1 MSTKREIRLI
11 ETDDGEW
18 SAVDEESGV
27 TGTGETRE
35 EALSNLD
42 AETSSSDGEAPLGD
56 RLRGM
61 AGDLDVDPVESVR
74 DVRERT

>member
-1 MSTKREIRLI
+1 MSTKRTIRLV

-18 SAVDEESGV
+18 SAVDEETGV

-35 EALSNLD
+35 EALADLD
-42 AETSSSDGEAPLGD
+42 AETSSSDDDAPLGD

-74 DVRERT
+74 DIRERT

>member
-18 SAVDEESGV
+18 SAVDENTGA
-27 TGTGETRE
+27 TGTGDTRE

-42 AETSSSDGEAPLGD
+42 AETPSPDDAPLGD

-74 DVRERT
+74 EIRERT

>member
-18 SAVDEESGV
+18 AAVDEDSGV
-27 TGTGETRE
+27 TSTGETRE

-42 AETSSSDGEAPLGD
+42 AETSTSDDDAPLGD

-74 DVRERT
+74 EIRERT